1 MKRTIKHISLLT
13 ALVALLALLTV
24 AAVAEEPA
32 TPAPSIDMSYVF
44 TPQIQLTVYVDGE
57 WDSTQSDVFGF
68 GDTAA
73 ITALEKS
80 GSKTFSHWAAD
91 GSIISYRR
99 ELNLTMN
106 AHTTIYAVYANA
118 APTAKPV
125 AGFTSITQTNEGESI
140 SFQAIAYPNGGTIAE
155 AGIVYS
161 TKATGNNLKS
171 GGTDVTQVAAVK
183 YSDLLTLND
192 EYMPASILDANK
204 CWMLQ
209 ITPDS
214 ADTVYHA
221 RAYVTVDGTTTYG
234 DVKDVKLSEL
244 QSGVWMVAN
253 PGSDMDDAFTGLT
266 MNTVT
271 FEPNGGIGATM
282 TQAVLTGKAVKLSAN
297 TFTREGYTFTGW
309 ATKENGSVVYK
320 DGDEATLAEDVTLYA
335 QWKSN
340 ASPAPASPTT
350 GPLTVTSEIGTITRV
365 TVDGK
370 TVNSKYYFVS
380 GSNVVL
386 SEEFM
391 STLAPGKHTIRLYDG
406 KTSATATWTIEGTAS
421 AQQAKTA
428 ATGDAGVT
436 HYGVLAAAAAVAIC
450 AILACAWVAKKRKAA

>member
-13 ALVALLALLTV
+13 ALVALLALLSV
-24 AAVAEEPA
+24 AAFAEE
-32 TPAPSIDMSYVF
+32 TAPSIDMGLVF
-44 TPQIQLTVYVDGE
+44 SSETQLTVYVDGE
-57 WDSTQSDVFGF
+57 WSSALSNTYGF
-68 GDTAA
+68 GDKAT
-73 ITALEKS
+73 ITAPEKS

-91 GSIISYRR
+91 GSIISYSR

-106 AHTTIYAVYANA
+106 AHTTLYAVYADA

-125 AGFTSITQTNEGESI
+125 AGFTSITRTTDGGSI
-140 SFQAIAYPNGGTIAE
+140 SFQAIAYSNGGTIAE

-161 TKATGNNLKS
+161 TTATGNNLKID
-171 GGTDVTQVAAVK
+171 GTGVTKVEAAP
-183 YSDLLTLND
+183 LTD
-192 EYMPASILDANK
+192 STTTMPDSVLDANN

-209 ITPDS
+209 INPTDS
-214 ADTVYHA
+214 STVYHA

-234 DVKDVKLSEL
+234 DVKDVKLSDL
-244 QSGVWMVAN
+244 QNGITLIAN
-253 PGSDMDDAFTGLT
+253 PGSIDPETDLNDALKNLT
-266 MNTVT
+266 ICTVT

-282 TQAVLTGKAVKLSAN
+282 TQAVLTDKAVKLSAN

-340 ASPAPASPTT
+340 ASPAPASTPTT